1 MQSPITLSPL
11 DSFLRQPD
19 IEESPACEFIDGQS
33 LQKPM
38 PSLFHSL
45 VQLNLINDINSQTS
59 DYYALQEFR
68 CVVPPISPV
77 PDIAVI
83 AVHRLPKEDDPFV
96 GAPDWVIE
104 ILAPGQSTLKL
115 QTKIL
120 HLLIGGSRLAWLID
134 LKNQQIWVWQG
145 EGLPHV
151 HSGEDNL
158 PTLDIFASLTV
169 QAVMEMTHR
178 R

>member
-11 DSFLRQPD
+11 DSFLRQPN
-19 IEESPACEFIDGQS
+19 IEESPAWEFIDRQS
-33 LQKPM
+33 LQKPT

-45 VQLNLINDINSQTS
+45 VQLNLINNINSQTS

-68 CVVPPISPV
+68 CVVPPTSPV

-83 AVHRLPKEDDPFV
+83 AVERLPEEDGPFV

-104 ILAPGQSTLKL
+104 ILSPGQSTLKL

-120 HLLIGGSRLAWLID
+120 HLLTGGSRLAWLID
-134 LKNQQIWVWQG
+134 LKNQQIWAWQG
-145 EGLPHV
+145 EGLPRV
-151 HSGEDNL
+151 YSGEDNL
-158 PTLDIFASLTV
+158 PTLGIFARLTV
-169 QAVMEMTHR
+169 QAVMEMAR
-178 R
+178 RR